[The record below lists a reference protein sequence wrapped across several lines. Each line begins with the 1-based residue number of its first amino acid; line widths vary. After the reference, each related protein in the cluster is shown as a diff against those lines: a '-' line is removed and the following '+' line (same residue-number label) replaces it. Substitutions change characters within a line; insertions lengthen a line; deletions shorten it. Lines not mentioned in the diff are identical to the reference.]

1 MTAITLN
8 SVSSGYADKQVVS
21 DISFEIETAEFFCI
35 IGSNGSGK
43 TTLLKTISQSLK
55 PSKGEIQIFGQQAST
70 YSKRQLSKLVAMVT
84 QTVPSDIPFTVKEV
98 VMMGRYPYL
107 GILGVEKSQDQDI
120 AASAMA
126 FTNISHLADS
136 KIGEISGG
144 ERQRAFIARAICQ
157 EPQIILLDEPT
168 TALDLA
174 HQVAV
179 MDLMEKLKIE
189 KKITIVMISH
199 DINLAAMY
207 GDRMLLLKHGKI
219 IHMGTPNEILTYDIL
234 ENAYNCVLMVE
245 KNPLGDFPQVSL
257 VPRRLIS
264 QSKLKKATQIL

>member
-1 MTAITLN
+1 MKAIVLN
-8 SVSSGYADKQVVS
+8 SVSSGYDQKQVVS
-21 DISFEIETAEFFCI
+21 NISFEINKAEFFCI

-43 TTLLKTISQSLK
+43 TTLLKTIGQSIS
-55 PSKGEIQIFGQQAST
+55 PSKGTIEIFGQKASS
-70 YSKRQLSKLVAMVT
+70 YSKKKLSMLVAMVT
-84 QTVPSDIPFTVKEV
+84 QTVPSDIPYTVKEV

-107 GILGVEKSQDQDI
+107 GIMGIEKSKDQDI
-120 AASAMA
+120 AASAMT
-126 FTNISHLADS
+126 FTDISHLADC

-144 ERQRAFIARAICQ
+144 ERQRVFIARAICQ

-174 HQVAV
+174 HQIAV
-179 MDLMEKLKIE
+179 MDLMEKLKND

-207 GDRMLLLKHGKI
+207 SDRLLLLKSGKI
-219 IHMGTPNEILTYDIL
+219 IQMGTPNDILTYDIL

-245 KNPLGDFPQVSL
+245 KSPIGNFPQISL
-257 VPRRLIS
+257 VPQRLIDS
-264 QSKLKKATQIL
+264 TQLKKSTQIS